1 MLQFSHA
8 TLCIAKHRIYN
19 KRSKTIEESI
29 HVIFYASNDSKLSD
43 SLVQNLNL
51 SKYSDEEEEKSKDA
65 NVTKEDEQ
73 E

>member
-1 MLQFSHA
+1 
-8 TLCIAKHRIYN
+8 
-19 KRSKTIEESI
+19 
-29 HVIFYASNDSKLSD
+29 LSD